1 MQFEPRLAGNAKTCN
16 QNTRMSEADLKEIEK
31 KIEEAAEP
39 EEEKEDAE
47 VVAHAA
53 LMETLDQVIDCLS
66 NSKASEEMISL
77 GKELCKVVDSIA
89 TPTVGGVKMIIN
101 PGAEAGAAAEPRP
114 STSRAANAN
123 YLIANANYPLRV
135 RAHRVG
141 VWVRQ
146 ATRKAE
152 FQKGEAEANLKEIE
166 QEIMKAT
173 EAIKSQFNWEKPE
186 EKDDQIFRSALNARL

>member
-1 MQFEPRLAGNAKTCN
+1 
-16 QNTRMSEADLKEIEK
+16 MSEADLKEIEK

-53 LMETLDQVIDCLS
+53 LMETLDQVIDRLS
-66 NSKASEEMISL
+66 NSKASEEMIKL

-114 STSRAANAN
+114 STSRAASNTEDTR
-123 YLIANANYPLRV
+123 PLCV